1 MARGL
6 ISSAFLAAFAGSN
19 MDEIPQGS
27 LTLALSIGAG
37 LVLIASIGIPLVIA
51 HRTRRIV
58 AATSA
63 ALSELHELNGRYAAS
78 VMPLPVLTRRYRAA
92 TTSKS
97 AFDRFPLRT
106 FLMDAVLDDETRL
119 VVDIDQRLD
128 RMRHYSAYTRE
139 LTDVGNRSIGRS
151 GDRRMNPD
159 KYAKIERELFH
170 KRMLTAPTPL
180 ATVTAVVTYTSP
192 QGRNS
197 YRKHLDWSFAE
208 LRVGLDE
215 ARRQRAAKST
225 SEYLRRRER
234 SLLTPKL
241 RTDILRRDGSRCRMC
256 GASANTGAVL
266 HIDHIVPISHGGLTV
281 PGNLQTLCQS
291 CNLGKSN
298 RFVG

>member
-1 MARGL
+1 MPHGL
-6 ISSAFLAAFAGSN
+6 DSPAFFAAIAGSAI
-19 MDEIPQGS
+19 DGIPGGS
-27 LTLALSIGAG
+27 LTLFLSISAG
-37 LVLIASIGIPLVIA
+37 LVLIAGIGIPLVIA

-58 AATSA
+58 AGTSA
-63 ALSELHELNGRYAAS
+63 ALGALHQLNGRYAAS

-97 AFDRFPLRT
+97 AFDRFPLRA
-106 FLMDAVLDDETRL
+106 FLMDAVLDEETRL
-119 VVDIDQRLD
+119 LFDIDQRLEQ
-128 RMRHYSAYTRE
+128 MRHYSAYTHE
-139 LTDVGNRSIGRS
+139 LTDVGSRSIGRS
-151 GDRRMNPD
+151 SDRRVNPD
-159 KYAKIERELFH
+159 KYAKIERRLFH
-170 KRMLTAPTPL
+170 KRMLAAPTPL

-208 LRVGLDE
+208 LRAGLDE

-256 GASANTGAVL
+256 GASAQTGAIL
-266 HIDHIVPISHGGLTV
+266 HVDHIVPISHGGLTE